1 MLGVTEA
8 NRHEF
13 QRKWTREI
21 PVMHIGIAG
30 IGKMGAAIGLR
41 LMEAGHGLRVWN
53 RSVGKTGPLVEAG
66 AALAASPAAL
76 VGGSAAIIT
85 IVTNAEALA
94 AIYEGPQGIM
104 SADLEDKLVIEM
116 STVQPHTQ
124 KALAAKVQAKGGSYV
139 ECPVGGTTGP
149 ARQGKL
155 LGLAG
160 GSPADIAR
168 ARPLLDQLCRRVE
181 HLGPIGAGASM
192 KLAINLPLLVAYQA
206 LGEAYTLCR
215 HLGLDTTALME
226 LFADTSGAPN
236 ILKVR
241 GPAIA
246 AALAGKEPGA
256 PAFDVDSI
264 RKDLATM
271 IAEAKSRGASLPLAE
286 RTLAVYDDA
295 AKDGWGGR
303 DGSALP
309 AYWPNKQPG

>member
-1 MLGVTEA
+1 M
-8 NRHEF
+8 
-13 QRKWTREI
+13 QRETTLMR
-21 PVMHIGIAG
+21 VGIAG
-30 IGKMGAAIGLR
+30 LGRMGAAIGLR
-41 LMEAGHGLRVWN
+41 LIDCGHEVTVWN
-53 RSVGKTGPLVEAG
+53 RSAEKTSPLVAAG
-66 AALAASPAAL
+66 AQRATTPAELASR
-76 VGGSAAIIT
+76 VEAIIT
-85 IVTNAEALA
+85 ILTNAEALA
-94 AIYEGPQGIM
+94 AVYDGASGLL
-104 SADLEDKLVIEM
+104 AGALAGKLVIEM
-116 STVQPHTQ
+116 STVQPADET
-124 KALAAKVQAKGGSYV
+124 ALAAKVRGAGAAFV

-160 GSPADIAR
+160 GDAADVAR

-181 HLGPIGAGASM
+181 HVGPVGAGASM

-246 AALAGKEPGA
+246 DALAGKPPG
-256 PAFDVDSI
+256 PTAFDIDSI
-264 RKDLATM
+264 RKDLRTM
-271 IAEAKSRGASLPLAE
+271 LAEAKVRGATLPLVE
-286 RTLAVYDDA
+286 RTLAIYDNA
-295 AKDGWGGR
+295 AAEGWGAR

-309 AYWPNKQPG
+309 SYWPGHAAH